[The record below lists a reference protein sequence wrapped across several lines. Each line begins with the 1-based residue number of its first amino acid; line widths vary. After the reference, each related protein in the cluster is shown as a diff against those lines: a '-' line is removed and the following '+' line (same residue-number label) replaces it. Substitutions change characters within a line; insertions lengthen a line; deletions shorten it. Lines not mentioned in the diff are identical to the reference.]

1 MATVTELK
9 ASLDEYGVTY
19 AAKARKAELET
30 LLADA
35 RQRASY
41 TTQPMS
47 YAKREWNYQRQ
58 NGHLKMTTRQNRQ
71 LHKMAKRAMKRRMDA
86 EMAN

>member
-1 MATVTELK
+1 MATVAELK
-9 ASLDEYGVTY
+9 AALDEYGVTY

-41 TTQPMS
+41 TTQPMDNFRRMNN
-47 YAKREWNYQRQ
+47 YARQ
-58 NGHLKMTTRQNRQ
+58 NGTKRMTKNQMRQ
-71 LHKMAKRAMKRRMDA
+71 LRKAGKRAEFRQS
-86 EMAN
+86 